1 MLLARTNSN
10 SNKYYS
16 FTYLDEDLSSGEVN
30 MPAGKDDILRANKS
44 FSPIKIYIETWLLLM
59 K

>member
-16 FTYLDEDLSSGEVN
+16 FTYLDEDLSSGEGNIPV
-30 MPAGKDDILRANKS
+30 KEDLLRANKS
-44 FSPIKIYIETWLLLM
+44 FSPIKIYIET
-59 K
+59 